1 VRDVVEAI
9 SQVLASGRPAALA
22 TVVRVSGS
30 VPQQAGAR
38 LLLLSDGTRV
48 GTVGGGAF
56 EQDIVRVLQETLET
70 GRAQLLTRELGHD
83 LAMCCGGRMEVFVE
97 QIAVTPRLVLLGAGH
112 VAKPTAALAR
122 SVGFEVLVID
132 DREELLTAERFPDCT
147 LELRDPVSSL
157 RRSALTDRDWVLIT
171 THDHQLDQHALS
183 LALQQEPHYIGM
195 IGSTRKVF
203 RLLQRSA
210 ALGHARELERV
221 YAPVG
226 LDLGALGP
234 EEIAVSIV
242 AELIALRRGR
252 PAPHLRAVDDPRL
265 RRTLDRAAPTEAG
278 TPRPLETRA
287 TTAETTRRERR
298 LELVADATAGAAADS
313 GWPGA
318 DRVARAGESHAAV
331 SGEPHAD
338 RVAGAGEPPAAVSG
352 EPQVALSDKISSGP
366 PAAISGEPGSAPRA
380 ALAGLRALEHSVQRD
395 LDLLDYPRREWVE
408 RRKGSGGAPI
418 YDVIIVGAGQ
428 SGLSAGFG
436 LMRERVKNLLLI
448 DRNRLDCAGPWLDF
462 ARMRTLR
469 TPKHLTGPD
478 LGIPSLT
485 PRNWYEA
492 QYGVGSWET
501 LGLIPKETWA
511 AYLAW
516 YRATLEIPVQP
527 ETEVGALRWEP
538 NENAFLVPTSR
549 GGEQQIL
556 LARRVVLASG
566 IDGSGH
572 WQIPKLISDAL
583 PASRYAHTRFPID
596 FAALRGKRIAVLGAG
611 ASAFDNAS
619 TALEVGAA
627 EIHLYFRR
635 PKLVDVNPYRWAEF
649 VGFLAHLGDLPD
661 ADKWRFIAQIQ
672 RMGQLPPADT
682 LARARTHPGFHLH
695 PSSGWRKLE
704 MRGDEIVIHTEH
716 EQRAFDFVIVGTGFV
731 TDLGARPE
739 LSQLAPVIARWSDR
753 YQPPPEDE
761 NADLL
766 RHPYLG
772 PHFEFSERTPGSAPY
787 LKYLY
792 NYTFGC
798 LLSLGF
804 GGASISGLKYSIPRL
819 VSGVTGSLFVED
831 RVNHFA
837 SLRDF
842 ALKEF
847 EAPAS

>member
-9 SQVLASGRPAALA
+9 SQVLASGQRAALA

-38 LLLLSDGTRV
+38 LLMLADGRCI

-56 EQDIVRVLQETLET
+56 EQDIVRVLQETLES

-122 SVGFEVLVID
+122 SVGFEVMVVD
-132 DREELLTAERFPDCT
+132 DRAELLTAERFPGCQ
-147 LELRDPVSSL
+147 LELRDPVSLL

-265 RRTLDRAAPTEAG
+265 QRSLGGGAPIAAAG
-278 TPRPLETRA
+278 PAGALPRSA
-287 TTAETTRRERR
+287 RR
-298 LELVADATAGAAADS
+298 LELVAADGGEEPPAPAAPD
-313 GWPGA
+313 
-318 DRVARAGESHAAV
+318 
-331 SGEPHAD
+331 
-338 RVAGAGEPPAAVSG
+338 PAAVSG
-352 EPQVALSDKISSGP
+352 EPAQTPSELSLAGATDEDARAA
-366 PAAISGEPGSAPRA
+366 PAAISGEPTPPASA
-380 ALAGLRALEHSVQRD
+380 ALDGLRALEQTVKRD
-395 LDLLDYPRREWVE
+395 LDLLDYPRREWIE
-408 RRKGSGGAPI
+408 RRKGSGGEPV

-448 DRNRLDCAGPWLDF
+448 DRNPLDRAGPWLDF
-462 ARMRTLR
+462 ARMKTLR

-492 QYGVGSWET
+492 QYGIGSWET

-511 AYLAW
+511 GYLAW
-516 YRATLEIPVQP
+516 YRATLEIPVQA

-538 NENAFLVPTSR
+538 SEKAFVVPTTR
-549 GGEQQIL
+549 GGAQQSL

-572 WQIPKLISDAL
+572 WQVPKFITDHL
-583 PASRYAHTRFPID
+583 PASRYSHTRFPID

-619 TALEVGAA
+619 TALEAGAA
-627 EIHLYFRR
+627 EVRLYFRR

-649 VGFLAHLGDLPD
+649 VGFLGHLGDLPD
-661 ADKWRFIAQIQ
+661 ADKWRFISQIQ

-695 PSSGWRKLE
+695 PNSGWRKLE
-704 MRGDEIVIHTEH
+704 MQGDEIVIHTES
-716 EQRAFDFVIVGTGFV
+716 EQRKFDFVIVGTGFV
-731 TDLGARPE
+731 TDLGKRPE
-739 LSQLAPVIARWSDR
+739 LSLLAPMIARWSDR
-753 YQPPPEDE
+753 YQPPAQDE
-761 NADLL
+761 NADLS

-772 PHFEFSERTPGSAPY
+772 PHFEFNERSAGEAPY

-819 VSGVTGSLFVED
+819 VSGITGSLFVED
-831 RVNHFA
+831 SASHFD

-847 EAPAS
+847 EAPSS